1 MHFRYSHIIN
11 GYIGSKSFLIKLGEV
26 VKKLKEVEFFS
37 CQNYEYLS
45 EGKPKPY
52 IRVWPSDGRHRPWP
66 LRSKVSLYPF
76 KPLQN
81 RKKTSNVSFLRELL
95 PVYQDTILP
104 LADVAI
110 PNQFEAELLTGAAL
124 EANIKL
130 CSNQAK
136 PSQMKRKPWQ
146 WWKSCTKREYPRLS
160 SQGGSRREILQ
171 IFRCLSQH
179 WARKQWPL
187 GGSGQLQQDQH

>member
-1 MHFRYSHIIN
+1 MTQWWATLALAFTFQSEFISIQTFA
-11 GYIGSKSFLIKLGEV
+11 KSEEDK
-26 VKKLKEVEFFS
+26 
-37 CQNYEYLS
+37 N
-45 EGKPKPY
+45 
-52 IRVWPSDGRHRPWP
+52 
-66 LRSKVSLYPF
+66 
-76 KPLQN
+76 N
-81 RKKTSNVSFLRELL
+81 SFLRELL

-130 CSNQAK
+130 WSNQAR
-136 PSQMKRKPWQ
+136 PSQTKRKPWQ

-160 SQGGSRREILQ
+160 SQGGSRREIPQ
-171 IFRCLSQH
+171 IFKCLSQH

-187 GGSGQLQQDQH
+187 GGSGQLQQDQHKSESMFHDICNINLSKILPAYL

>member
-1 MHFRYSHIIN
+1 MNI
-11 GYIGSKSFLIKLGEV
+11 
-26 VKKLKEVEFFS
+26 
-37 CQNYEYLS
+37 S

-66 LRSKVSLYPF
+66 LRSKVSLHPL

-81 RKKTSNVSFLRELL
+81 QQNTSNVSFLRELL

-136 PSQMKRKPWQ
+136 TSQMKRKPWQ

-160 SQGGSRREILQ
+160 SQGGSRREIPQ
-171 IFRCLSQH
+171 IFKCLSQH